1 MPLIHRSLQYRGN
14 IVLIEARQ
22 NDKQA
27 AAGNYATVAAK
38 LLQKF
43 PTIDAKNTYNC
54 NDNLNFHLLCSK
66 GVFYLCLADKSVKLR
81 IAYSFLGEVEKE
93 FLNNLLFFKIFRAH
107 SDLKFSGPTR
117 ICSKLTP
124 PNNSENPKSILI
136 FSIDTFKPGRLKLN
150 RCLYTTTMMSRVVV
164 RFPQTA
170 IGMFGLKRETKVTS
184 AQLLVTYLSLFPC
197 LTSASSP
204 ETV

>member
-1 MPLIHRSLQYRGN
+1 MSEHFVDISCPGPLAPGPSAPAWVQLSVDTHLNLSL
-14 IVLIEARQ
+14 
-22 NDKQA
+22 
-27 AAGNYATVAAK
+27 
-38 LLQKF
+38 
-43 PTIDAKNTYNC
+43 
-54 NDNLNFHLLCSK
+54 
-66 GVFYLCLADKSVKLR
+66 
-81 IAYSFLGEVEKE
+81 
-93 FLNNLLFFKIFRAH
+93 
-107 SDLKFSGPTR
+107 
-117 ICSKLTP
+117 
-124 PNNSENPKSILI
+124 ENPKAILI

-170 IGMFGLKRETKVTS
+170 IGMFGLKREPKVTS